1 MTDTMTAE
9 QRHRCMSHI
18 RSRDTKPEL
27 KVRRWLW
34 HHGYRYRL
42 NVKSVPGKPD
52 IVMRPYRTAIF
63 VNGCF
68 WHGHNVQFSTAQIE
82 NSKLKNEKGVC
93 SEDSRAAQIENSKLE
108 SEKDVCSEDSLA
120 AQIENSKLKSEEAV
134 DYGAAQI
141 ENSACC
147 KIPQS
152 NRAFWVAKIKR
163 NQERDQRNYQL
174 LQENGWQ
181 VIVVWECQLTPHQ
194 IEHTM
199 REVELL
205 LNSNMLA
212 RYKHAPAPFTT
223 GEEQLPAAAENNI
236 EYNK

>member
-68 WHGHNVQFSTAQIE
+68 WHGHGVQ
-82 NSKLKNEKGVC
+82 LP
-93 SEDSRAAQIENSKLE
+93 
-108 SEKDVCSEDSLA
+108 A
-120 AQIENSKLKSEEAV
+120 AQIENSKLKIEKAVCSENSRAALIENSKLKSEKVA
-134 DYGAAQI
+134 DPGAALI

-152 NRAFWVAKIKR
+152 NRAFWVAKIRR
-163 NQERDQRNYQL
+163 NQERDQQNYQL
-174 LQENGWQ
+174 QQENGWQ
-181 VIVVWECQLTPHQ
+181 VIVVWECQLTPKQ

-205 LNSNMLA
+205 LNNNMLA
-212 RYKHAPAPFTT
+212 RFKHSPNPFTT
-223 GEEQLPAAAENNI
+223 EEEPLPLAAEDTI
-236 EYNK
+236 EYQDK

>member
-68 WHGHNVQFSTAQIE
+68 WHGHGVQLS
-82 NSKLKNEKGVC
+82 
-93 SEDSRAAQIENSKLE
+93 
-108 SEKDVCSEDSLA
+108 A
-120 AQIENSKLKSEEAV
+120 AQIENSKLKIEKAV
-134 DYGAAQI
+134 CYENSRAALI
-141 ENSACC
+141 ENSKLKSEKAYRELRVLQDSTVE
-147 KIPQS
+147 P
-152 NRAFWVAKIKR
+152 RVLGGE
-163 NQERDQRNYQL
+163 NQ
-174 LQENGWQ
+174 
-181 VIVVWECQLTPHQ
+181 
-194 IEHTM
+194 
-199 REVELL
+199 
-205 LNSNMLA
+205 A
-212 RYKHAPAPFTT
+212 
-223 GEEQLPAAAENNI
+223 
-236 EYNK
+236 

>member
-68 WHGHNVQFSTAQIE
+68 WHGHNVQFSTA
-82 NSKLKNEKGVC
+82 L
-93 SEDSRAAQIENSKLE
+93 
-108 SEKDVCSEDSLA
+108 
-120 AQIENSKLKSEEAV
+120 IENSKLKSEKAANP
-134 DYGAAQI
+134 GAALI

-152 NRAFWVAKIKR
+152 NREFWVAKIKR

-212 RYKHAPAPFTT
+212 RYKHAPVPFTT